1 MSQHD
6 DIFAFL
12 AGGGGIEALM
22 RKIEWGETP
31 LGPAHRWG
39 QSLRTAISIVLRSPT
54 PIVMMWGADAILIY
68 NDAYA
73 RFAGGRHPQILG
85 LPAREAWPEIADH
98 NQRMIDTCLSGGSL
112 SLRDQLMMLNR
123 NGVAEEVYLD
133 LFYSPVPD
141 DEGVPAGAM
150 VIVVETT
157 DRVLAERRRIDE
169 MQRMH
174 RMFDQAPGF
183 VAILAGADHVFEFT
197 NPGYREL
204 IGGRDVIGQRL
215 ADAVPEV
222 VAQGFVA
229 SMDAA
234 FRTGEAHVGIGT
246 PVFLRKGGHG
256 PEEPRNL
263 DFIYQPIRDEGD
275 QITHI
280 LVMGMDVTER
290 ARAQE
295 HQRFLL
301 NELNHRVKNSLATVQ
316 SVVRHTLRQS
326 SSLKEASESI
336 SARILALS
344 RAQDVLTG
352 QSWAEATVAAVLASA
367 LEPMGAQRFHLDGP
381 EVALGRRQALALSLA
396 IHELATNA
404 VKYGALSSD
413 DGTVRISWSVEG
425 NNAPRFRFVW
435 LERGGPPVCPPTR
448 RGFGMDVIERG
459 LGAELDADVA
469 MSYAPEGFALE
480 LDARLDAVKI
490 G

>member
-1 MSQHD
+1 MSQQD

-12 AGGGGIEALM
+12 AGGGGVETLM
-22 RKIEWGETP
+22 RRMDWSQTP
-31 LGPAHRWG
+31 LGPVIGWG
-39 QSLRTAISIVLRSPT
+39 QSLRTSISIVLRSPT
-54 PIVMMWGADAILIY
+54 PIVMMWGPDAILIY

-73 RFAGGRHPQILG
+73 RFAGGRHPDILG
-85 LPAREAWPEIADH
+85 LPARDAWPEIADH
-98 NQRMIDTCLSGGSL
+98 NQNMIDICLAGRAL

-141 DEGVPAGAM
+141 DHGVPAGAL

-183 VAILAGADHVFEFT
+183 VAILGGPDHIFEFT
-197 NPGYREL
+197 NPAYREL

-215 ADAVPEV
+215 ADAIPEV

-229 SMDAA
+229 RMNAA
-234 FRTGEAHVGIGT
+234 FQSGEPHVGIGT
-246 PVFLRKGGHG
+246 AVSLRRDGSGG
-256 PEEPRNL
+256 EETRSL

-290 ARAQE
+290 VRAQE

-352 QSWAEATVAAVLASA
+352 QSWAETTVETVLRSAV
-367 LEPMGAQRFHLDGP
+367 EPMGAQRFHLNGP

-396 IHELATNA
+396 VHELATNA
-404 VKYGALSSD
+404 VKYGALAND
-413 DGTVRISWSVEG
+413 DGTVRISWGVEG
-425 NNAPRFRFVW
+425 NNAPRFRLTW